1 MLYLCGRAA
10 TPPIRTARE
19 ASAKLPGETSAN
31 VCGAESTMR
40 VQLRAVSNQLPGVNR
55 GRRIRCQR
63 RPRAPG
69 TSFAFAPPCS
79 PRPYGS
85 AKPSLSW
92 PVQTPLP
99 FPMPDTIGTG
109 CAKHKMSPRRDV
121 NQAVNVTD
129 GRGCAR
135 VRISRAPRAAP
146 LIRLGGARANGMMAA
161 RAFADGFCAH
171 SGAVQRHD
179 GSA

>member
-1 MLYLCGRAA
+1 MSSSTATIELQAVRLLIERRTRAAIAYPLLYLCGRAA

-40 VQLRAVSNQLPGVNR
+40 VQLRAVSNQLPRMNR
-55 GRRIRCQR
+55 WRRIRSRR

-85 AKPSLSW
+85 AKTKP
-92 PVQTPLP
+92 
-99 FPMPDTIGTG
+99 
-109 CAKHKMSPRRDV
+109 
-121 NQAVNVTD
+121 
-129 GRGCAR
+129 
-135 VRISRAPRAAP
+135 
-146 LIRLGGARANGMMAA
+146 
-161 RAFADGFCAH
+161 
-171 SGAVQRHD
+171 
-179 GSA
+179 